1 MGSFWVVIG
10 LECPSSLDNFAY
22 RTAASSSTRPGDAE
36 PRSGV
41 HQLPELVEQIS
52 APVSGLD
59 LVLHRVRKR
68 HFDHFTWK
76 VGVLTNSP
84 GCGRNKLL
92 NLAPRTD
99 VNYIVVSESLT
110 LLPSL
115 AGGVVFNKAIEFI

>member
-1 MGSFWVVIG
+1 MSCLTHSISSPTDSDILSTVSSVIAPFVPIMAMPSGSARMGSFWVVIG

-59 LVLHRVRKR
+59 LVLHRVR
-68 HFDHFTWK
+68 
-76 VGVLTNSP
+76 
-84 GCGRNKLL
+84 
-92 NLAPRTD
+92 
-99 VNYIVVSESLT
+99 
-110 LLPSL
+110 
-115 AGGVVFNKAIEFI
+115 